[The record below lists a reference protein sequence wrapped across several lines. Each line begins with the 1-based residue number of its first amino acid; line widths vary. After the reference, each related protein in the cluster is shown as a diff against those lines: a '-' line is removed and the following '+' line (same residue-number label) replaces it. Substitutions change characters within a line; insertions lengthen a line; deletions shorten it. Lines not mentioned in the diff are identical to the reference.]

1 MVIRGCIGD
10 GIDHFRFDF
19 VRLATARLGKGDA
32 KGQAASVARRYF
44 WIHDAFFPFLSFFF
58 SRRRAH
64 PSIPRPR
71 QKEIGGKTWPMQ
83 KGERIA
89 AHTTAVNC
97 DGFCR

>member
-10 GIDHFRFDF
+10 DIDHFRFDF

-32 KGQAASVARRYF
+32 KGRQLPLRVGTF
-44 WIHDAFFPFLSFFF
+44 GFMTFFF
-58 SRRRAH
+58 FDAH
-64 PSIPRPR
+64 PSIPEPR

-89 AHTTAVNC
+89 PRVQPL
-97 DGFCR
+97 